1 MLQKDGK
8 KIILCVSGGIAVY
21 KVCELVRLLRKS
33 NYQVKVI
40 MTKNAMEFVTP
51 TTFEVL
57 SNNEVFTSV
66 FPAEKRKDT
75 YHIELARWAD
85 LILVAPAT
93 ANIIGKIAN
102 GIADDILTTTLIGAK
117 AKVIVAPA
125 MNDFMY
131 ENLALQTN
139 LEKLKSFGY
148 KIIPPCFGDLAC
160 GVFSVGRLA
169 EPEQI
174 FQEVENYFEVSQSLK
189 GKKILITAGPTK
201 EPIDAV
207 RFISNPSS
215 GKMGY
220 AIAEKAIEMGAEV
233 TLVSGE
239 VSISPPP
246 KAKLINVKTAREMFE
261 ATMRNHKNCEIAIF
275 TAAVGDY
282 TPKNPSAKKLKKI
295 SDTLTLELVKTKDI
309 AFEAGKLKGKRIH
322 IGFAVE
328 TENELENA
336 KIKLLNKNFD
346 FVVLNNPKEKGA
358 AFQCDT
364 NKVTLVFSNKTEP
377 LPLMSKK
384 ELAQKI
390 LQRIKKF

>member
-1 MLQKDGK
+1 MQQRDAK
-8 KIILCVSGGIAVY
+8 KIVLCVSGGIAVY
-21 KVCELVRLLRKS
+21 KACELVRLLRKA
-33 NYQVKVI
+33 NYLVKVV

-66 FPAEKRKDT
+66 FPADKRKDT

-93 ANIIGKIAN
+93 ANTIGKIAN
-102 GIADDILTTTLIGAK
+102 GIADDIVTTTLIGTK
-117 AKVIVAPA
+117 APVIVAPA

-139 LEKLKSFGY
+139 LQRLNNFGY
-148 KIIPPCFGDLAC
+148 KIIPPGFGDLAC
-160 GVFSVGRLA
+160 GVHSVGRLA

-174 FQEVENYFEVSQSLK
+174 FQEVENFFAESQLLK

-201 EPIDAV
+201 EPIDPV

-239 VSISPPP
+239 VSIFPPP
-246 KAKLINVKTAREMFE
+246 KAKLIKVKTAQEMFE
-261 ATMRNHKNCEIAIF
+261 ATIQNYESCEVAIF

-282 TPKNPSAKKLKKI
+282 TPKKTAQEKLKKS
-295 SDTLTLELVKTKDI
+295 SDSLTLELTKTKDI
-309 AFEAGKLKGKRIH
+309 AFELGKLKGKRIH

-336 KIKLLNKNFD
+336 KNKLHKKNFN

-358 AFQCDT
+358 AFQGDT
-364 NKVTLVFSNKTEP
+364 NKVTLVFSNKTES

-390 LQRIKKF
+390 LQKIKN